1 MIDVKKLCENLYK
14 DEVGNPFILT
24 DGQKEIFELVLSK
37 KNNRINCLTYTQ
49 YGKSLTIGLAVLTA
63 VATFPERWAIVAPTN
78 KKAKIIM
85 GYIIDHIFD
94 NEYTAGK
101 FEIGKGESRDKIRR
115 ERSKDRLNFKH
126 SDGTLGEVF
135 IISSEGKRTK
145 DVMDAL
151 MGFGAQNIIIDES
164 SLIEDLQYSGIM
176 RMLGG
181 YKDNFLLEIGNAMRR
196 NHFYKSSRDDYYYKI
211 KIDWR
216 QGLKEGRLTQEF
228 IDEMKRTMRPDIFK
242 MFYECE
248 FPAPDSIDNSGY
260 SFLLTENDLDRAYV
274 DDIQLVGEKKLCVD
288 VAAGGDNY
296 STIILKAQ
304 NGAKILYRE
313 QNPDTMSLVGI
324 VIRLAGNEGIS
335 EIDVDTIGVG
345 KGVYDRLK
353 EIDTWSDIVVGVNN
367 GEKPENEEDF
377 INVRAQS
384 YWRLGESIKAGYKLV
399 RNQAWEELLVIKW
412 KIQSDKK
419 IKIKSKDEM
428 LKEGILSPDVADAL
442 AMGFAKID
450 NLRTQKVSSYTP
462 KLREFK
468 KVVY

>member
-1 MIDVKKLCENLYK
+1 
-14 DEVGNPFILT
+14 
-24 DGQKEIFELVLSK
+24 
-37 KNNRINCLTYTQ
+37 
-49 YGKSLTIGLAVLTA
+49 
-63 VATFPERWAIVAPTN
+63 
-78 KKAKIIM
+78 
-85 GYIIDHIFD
+85 
-94 NEYTAGK
+94 
-101 FEIGKGESRDKIRR
+101 
-115 ERSKDRLNFKH
+115 
-126 SDGTLGEVF
+126 
-135 IISSEGKRTK
+135 
-145 DVMDAL
+145 
-151 MGFGAQNIIIDES
+151 
-164 SLIEDLQYSGIM
+164 
-176 RMLGG
+176 
-181 YKDNFLLEIGNAMRR
+181 
-196 NHFYKSSRDDYYYKI
+196 
-211 KIDWR
+211 
-216 QGLKEGRLTQEF
+216 
-228 IDEMKRTMRPDIFK
+228 
-242 MFYECE
+242 
-248 FPAPDSIDNSGY
+248 
-260 SFLLTENDLDRAYV
+260 
-274 DDIQLVGEKKLCVD
+274 
-288 VAAGGDNY
+288 
-296 STIILKAQ
+296 
-304 NGAKILYRE
+304 
-313 QNPDTMSLVGI
+313 MSLVGI